1 MDIYNNI
8 PIKLKQLQ
16 LQDEVK
22 FGLNKK
28 KTTNASLK
36 TIETKNCT

>member
-22 FGLNKK
+22 FGLIKK
-28 KTTNASLK
+28 NDERL
-36 TIETKNCT
+36 IKNHLN